1 MDARQLDIGRLS
13 PSLDELDRV
22 LTLTRR
28 PATLWHVL
36 QVPVHRSDISSG
48 RLRVALPCFNV
59 PKDRLVYQDLLPES
73 DSALV
78 PLLSAANRSKTTSS
92 SVFTSDQGD
101 LSDSLVRSSMSSDFD
116 FEPVAGVS
124 HSKVECVLEDQ
135 KTHQR
140 CVDSMYVSKVS
151 RKC

>member
-1 MDARQLDIGRLS
+1 M
-13 PSLDELDRV
+13 
-22 LTLTRR
+22 
-28 PATLWHVL
+28 
-36 QVPVHRSDISSG
+36 
-48 RLRVALPCFNV
+48 ALPCFNV